1 MFCISIPGVKKKNA
15 APDIVD
21 DGLDV
26 VDMDVDSLADPRSAT
41 QSVRPAPAP
50 IFAPTPTTIPSDAL
64 VGTATGAAKTSTA
77 RVPPDDASADAYK
90 APPSKVPPTS
100 TGAATS
106 AVTPELPPDGASAAA
121 VLYPPAAATSGTVAQ
136 FVRFCV

>member
-1 MFCISIPGVKKKNA
+1 
-15 APDIVD
+15 
-21 DGLDV
+21 
-26 VDMDVDSLADPRSAT
+26 MDFDSLADPGSAT

-50 IFAPTPTTIPSDAL
+50 IFAPTPAKIPSDAL
-64 VGTATGAAKTSTA
+64 VGTTTGPAKTSTA

-90 APPSKVPPTS
+90 DAPSQVPLNS

-106 AVTPELPPDGASAAA
+106 AVTPVVPPEGASSTAA
-121 VLYPPAAATSGTVAQ
+121 LYPPAAAGTVAQ